1 MRPNPS
7 AHSVGG
13 REEWRTVAL
22 ATWHHRTTTIPPRRR
37 VGMTL
42 ATTALLTTALLG
54 APAALAAPADD
65 ARVEAARTQHDA
77 VAAEIAALGA
87 RVAEA
92 EQNLQR
98 MTLEAEAASGNALAA
113 QAALDAA
120 TQEAWLAAVALAEA
134 EQAVEKAEDDV
145 AEIGRQAYMGGGQ
158 QSSFGD
164 MTMLLEAEGPA
175 QLLQQAAT
183 LDVLGAHRA
192 ETLGVMET
200 VQVQQARAE
209 QAAQASVAE
218 RDQAAGEA
226 AEAHAVAEAQL
237 SGAQA
242 EFDTLALER
251 LGLAEQL
258 RAAEIRLLEMQG
270 ARDAAVAWEAQ
281 QAARAAAAAA
291 ASAVTTTAVPA
302 GPASRSG
309 SGGSGTLASTGGAT
323 APANGRVTSCYGS
336 RWGTLHAGVDIAA
349 PIGTPVHT
357 PEDGV
362 VLQAGPASG
371 FGLAVAVQH
380 RDGTITLYG
389 HVNQFFVSPGQSV
402 AAGEQI
408 AEVGNRG
415 QSTGPHLHFEVHE
428 GGLYADRTN
437 PVPWL
442 SQRGISLGS
451 C

>member
-1 MRPNPS
+1 
-7 AHSVGG
+7 
-13 REEWRTVAL
+13 L
-22 ATWHHRTTTIPPRRR
+22 ATLHHPHTTTSSPRRR
-37 VGMTL
+37 RLRTSL
-42 ATTALLTTALLG
+42 ATTTLLAAALLG

-65 ARVEAARTQHDA
+65 ARVEAARSQHDA
-77 VAAEIAALGA
+77 VVAEIAALSA
-87 RVAEA
+87 RVTEA
-92 EQNLQR
+92 EQKLQR
-98 MTLEAEAASGNALAA
+98 MTLEAEAASGDALAA

-120 TQEAWLAAVALAEA
+120 NQEAWRAAVALDEA
-134 EQAVEKAEDDV
+134 EQAVGKAEDDV
-145 AEIGRQAYMGGGQ
+145 AQIGRQAYMGGGQ
-158 QSSFGD
+158 ESSFGD
-164 MTMLLEAEGPA
+164 IHLLLEAEGPA
-175 QLLQQAAT
+175 ELLQQAAT
-183 LDVLGAHRA
+183 LDVLGAARA
-192 ETLGVMET
+192 ETLGAMEI

-209 QAAQASVAE
+209 QDAQATVAE
-218 RDQAAGEA
+218 RDRAAGEA
-226 AEAHAVAEAQL
+226 AEAHAAAEAKL

-251 LGLAEQL
+251 LGLGEQL

-281 QAARAAAAAA
+281 QAAREAAAAA
-291 ASAVTTTAVPA
+291 ASAVTTTAVPSGA
-302 GPASRSG
+302 ASRSG
-309 SGGSGTLASTGGAT
+309 GSSTPASAGGAT

-349 PIGTPVHT
+349 PIGTPVYA
-357 PEDGV
+357 PEGGV

-389 HVNQFFVSPGQSV
+389 HVNQFFVTPGQVV

-428 GGLYADRTN
+428 GGLYANRTN

-442 SQRGISLGS
+442 NQRGISLGS